1 MYEGGR
7 TNGHNFEPLVVFT
20 DFAEAEQVQIA
31 FGEAVRHDMT
41 KLALVFLLPQQM
53 LVDAGSEGAHTNLN
67 MNSLRSAAAP
77 QLLAGSKLTSPVPGG
92 HPAAAGQW
100 IPRTVFLRGAVL
112 ACMSRYNDNVDDD
125 DDHDDDDD
133 DDDEGVDDDD
143 DDDEDGKYVYER

>member
-7 TNGHNFEPLVVFT
+7 TNGHSFEPLVVFT

-41 KLALVFLLPQQM
+41 KLALVFLLPQQI
-53 LVDAGSEGAHTNLN
+53 LIDADSESAHTNLN

-77 QLLAGSKLTSPVPGG
+77 QLLAGSKLTSPVHGG
-92 HPAAAGQW
+92 HPAAAEQW

-112 ACMSRYNDNVDDD
+112 ACMSRYNDSVDNDDEHDDDEDDD
-125 DDHDDDDD
+125 DD
-133 DDDEGVDDDD
+133 GVDDDD
-143 DDDEDGKYVYER
+143 DDGDGGASC